1 MAGTIAIS
9 CPKCEK
15 QINAPAEL
23 EGKKI
28 RCKEC
33 RHVFTVKAPPR
44 AKAARPA
51 KPAPAAPADDD
62 ESKNPYGVRDM
73 EFLPRCPY
81 CAKEMES
88 EEAIICLHCGYNTRT
103 RERIPFK
110 KTYETTGG
118 DRFVWLLP
126 GILCALG
133 VLWMIGNIVIFW
145 TLFPKWEFE
154 YEVNWWSI
162 FFALWARIWFSV
174 ACVFIGFFFGKFA
187 VQRLILNPT
196 PPEKEKK

>member
-1 MAGTIAIS
+1 MASTIAIS

-33 RHVFTVKAPPR
+33 RHVFTVKVPPGAR
-44 AKAARPA
+44 AAKPAEPAKAAHA
-51 KPAPAAPADDD
+51 
-62 ESKNPYGVRDM
+62 EEEEKNPYVVRDM

-81 CAKEMES
+81 CAKELES
-88 EEAIICLHCGYNTRT
+88 EDAVICLNCGYNTRT
-103 RERIPFK
+103 RERVAFK
-110 KTYETTGG
+110 KTFETTGG
-118 DRFVWLLP
+118 DTFVWLLP

-145 TLFPKWEFE
+145 TLFPRWAFE
-154 YEVNWWSI
+154 YDANWWST

-174 ACVFIGFFFGKFA
+174 VCVFIGFFLGKFA

-196 PPEKEKK
+196 PPEKEKKK